1 MENPKGYITKSI
13 DFFKDVELEGK
24 RVTWPSLKETIRS
37 AGAVFLISAILASFL
52 GLVDFIFSLAVKYI
66 LS

>member
-1 MENPKGYITKSI
+1 MENPKGYIVKSI

-24 RVTWPSLKETIRS
+24 RITWSSLKETMRS
-37 AGAVFLISAILASFL
+37 TGAVVIISAILASFL

>member
-1 MENPKGYITKSI
+1 MENPKGYIVKSI

-24 RVTWPSLKETIRS
+24 RITWPSLKETMRS
-37 AGAVFLISAILASFL
+37 TGAVVIISAILASFL
-52 GLVDFIFSLAVKYI
+52 GLVDFIFSLSVKYI